1 MAVTAE
7 EKSPFQPPKPENL
20 TAYVKRRRWI
30 KNGAS
35 LKGQLRSQRGC
46 QRQRGERLKGVKGEK
61 GEKGGTLLSEQTTTT
76 VFILNA
82 IT

>member
-46 QRQRGERLKGVKGEK
+46 QRQRGERLKGVKGET
-61 GEKGGTLLSEQTTTT
+61 GGTLLSEQTTTT